1 MGVDMSAVN
10 ELVVREYF
18 ELLGYLVSQPR
29 KHMVPGRQK
38 KADEEID
45 LIILNPTVAEHHVPE
60 HLVWTT
66 PDLRTVARAVVAVRG
81 WHTGRFYAST
91 FEQEPDILRFVESGP
106 LRFAAKLLG
115 SPPSMARI
123 LCIPELAASGELKDK
138 SIRFLKEKG
147 IDGVISFPTMLAELT
162 RSVDKNKNY
171 EKSDLLQII
180 RLLKNYELLREP
192 QMDLFARGRRAHP
205 RKRPAAA
212 AEAAPSATPAE

>member
-1 MGVDMSAVN
+1 MSAVN
-10 ELVVREYF
+10 EGVVREYF

-29 KHMVPGRQK
+29 KHVVPGRQK

-45 LIILNPTVAEHHVPE
+45 LIAINPTVAEHKVPD
-60 HLVWTT
+60 HLIWTT
-66 PDLRTVARAVVAVRG
+66 ADLQTVACAVVAVRG

-106 LRFAAKLLG
+106 LRVASKLLG

-123 LCIPELAASGELKDK
+123 LCIPELAVSGELKEK

-147 IDGVISFPTMLAELT
+147 IDGVISFRTMLTELV
-162 RSVDKNKNY
+162 RGVDKNKNY

-192 QMDLFARGRRAHP
+192 QMDLFARGKRSRRKKAAAP
-205 RKRPAAA
+205 VAAAGPPAA
-212 AEAAPSATPAE
+212 PPG